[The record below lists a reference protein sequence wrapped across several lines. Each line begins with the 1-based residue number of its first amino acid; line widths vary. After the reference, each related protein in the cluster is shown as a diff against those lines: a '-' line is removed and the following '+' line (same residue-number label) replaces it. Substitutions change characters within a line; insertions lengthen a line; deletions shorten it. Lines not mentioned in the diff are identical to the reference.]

1 MKKIVTI
8 AFLSV
13 FVSGCASAKLSRGP
27 DTFPLIEH
35 THSLRV
41 GVPQAVDERGT
52 NRAGTI
58 GAAFIQVK
66 SELADL
72 TTNYLINYLN
82 TRLNLNVERIQMAA
96 VQDFAT
102 IFSQHNMDRVLIVK
116 IKRLKMFSVDA
127 LMQPVEV
134 DLDLEC
140 EVYDPSGNLIYRQ
153 TFMGHHEKRIG
164 ISIVDKTTGKLVEA
178 AVLDA
183 MNNLVKDPG
192 LKKSL
197 ASAKTF

>member
-8 AFLSV
+8 AFLGV
-13 FVSGCASAKLSRGP
+13 FISGCASAKLSRGP
-27 DTFPLIEH
+27 DTFSLIEH
-35 THSLRV
+35 TNSLRV
-41 GVPQAVDERGT
+41 GVPKAHDERGT

-66 SELADL
+66 SELVDL
-72 TTNYLINYLN
+72 TTNYLIHYLN
-82 TRLNLNVERIQMAA
+82 TKLDLNVERIPMTGAKDR
-96 VQDFAT
+96 VST
-102 IFSQHNMDRVLIVK
+102 PSPHNMDRVLILR
-116 IKRLKMFSVDA
+116 IKRLKMFSMDA

-140 EVYDPSGNLIYRQ
+140 EVYDSDDHLVYRQ
-153 TFMGHHEKRIG
+153 TIMGHHEKRIG

-197 ASAKTF
+197 VPAKTF